1 MMATHERSGIRL
13 EDGEGNLFDA
23 VWSRSGKR
31 LIVSVAPHGSWDRA
45 GQVELT
51 PEQITS
57 LRQFIDET
65 AGAAPGE
72 R

>member
-1 MMATHERSGIRL
+1 MAKQERSGVRL
-13 EDGEGNLFDA
+13 EDAEGNLFEA

-31 LIVSVAPHGSWDRA
+31 LIVSVTPRGSWDGA

-51 PEQITS
+51 PEQLTAV
-57 LRQFIDET
+57 RQFIDAT
-65 AGAAPGE
+65 IDIAPSE

>member
-1 MMATHERSGIRL
+1 MPKHERSGVRL
-13 EDGEGNLFDA
+13 EDAEGNLFDA

-31 LIVSVAPHGSWDRA
+31 LVVSVVPRGSWDGA

-51 PEQITS
+51 PEQLTAV
-57 LRQFIDET
+57 RQFIDAT
-65 AGAAPGE
+65 IDIAPSE

>member
-1 MMATHERSGIRL
+1 MTRHERGGIRL

-31 LIVSVAPHGSWDRA
+31 LIVSVAPRGSWDGA

-51 PEQITS
+51 PAQLTS
-57 LRQFIDET
+57 VRQFIDESI
-65 AGAAPGE
+65 GGAPGE
-72 R
+72 H